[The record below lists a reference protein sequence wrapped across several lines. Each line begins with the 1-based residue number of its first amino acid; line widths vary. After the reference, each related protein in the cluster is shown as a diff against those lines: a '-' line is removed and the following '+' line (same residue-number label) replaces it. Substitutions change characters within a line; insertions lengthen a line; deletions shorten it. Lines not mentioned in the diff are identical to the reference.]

1 MTRHMSGPL
10 REKAG
15 WLLLGLFSLRDHVP
29 PSVTPGT
36 SQKAPLPTP
45 FMPSLAGML
54 LVYLLWPAA
63 HIKGSKL
70 GEGSF

>member
-15 WLLLGLFSLRDHVP
+15 SLLLGLFSLRDHVP
-29 PSVTPGT
+29 PSVSPGT
-36 SQKAPLPTP
+36 SRQAPPLTL

-63 HIKGSKL
+63 RVKGT
-70 GEGSF
+70 F